1 MTVPQPE
8 LSHFWP
14 STLATY
20 WIHVTVLRDVRLTCF
35 WSRLLHILR
44 KFVRPFVHESGIRS
58 RQTRISVKKF
68 FIEGPSTKVYM
79 FYFYNHQHTKT
90 FNTNKATKNH
100 LVAWQYFIIPKVW
113 AAQLIVYKI
122 TCTPQLEILFY
133 YYYYYPT
140 QNFWLAVK
148 KHHSCLITYWST
160 ISWILSVFR
169 RVAFRAKIADDGS

>member
-1 MTVPQPE
+1 MINWWFSV
-8 LSHFWP
+8 
-14 STLATY
+14 A
-20 WIHVTVLRDVRLTCF
+20 RVRLKLIRPRLH
-35 WSRLLHILR
+35 RLLHILR
-44 KFVRPFVHESGIRS
+44 KIVRSFVHESGIRS
-58 RQTRISVKKF
+58 RQKSISVKKF
-68 FIEGPSTKVYM
+68 FIGGPSTKVYM

-90 FNTNKATKNH
+90 FNTSKATKSH

-113 AAQLIVYKI
+113 AAQFIVYKI
-122 TCTPQLEILFY
+122 TRAPQLEISF

-169 RVAFRAKIADDGS
+169 RAAFWAKIADDSS